1 MINNFSATNKRV
13 PIYYQG
19 LRRLQKLGIDKV
31 KSSELADYLNIQAST
46 IRRDFSMIGEL
57 GKQGY
62 GYNVDYLVEIFKK
75 ELGIKTMHAILIGVG
90 NLGTALLNYDFE
102 AEFGLVITKAYDANP
117 LLIGKE
123 INGIKIEKLG
133 EGCSI
138 YDDAEIAIVCVNNEN
153 AQTVVDNLTNCNIRG
168 ILNFTTERFA
178 STIKTAVHN
187 VDLSSELLV
196 LAYHVQKTMGE

>member
-1 MINNFSATNKRV
+1 MINNFSATDKRV

-62 GYNVDYLVEIFKK
+62 GYNVDYLVNVFRE
-75 ELGIKTMHAILIGVG
+75 ELGIKTMNAILIGVG

-102 AEFGLVITKAYDANP
+102 EEFGLVIKKAYDSNP
-117 LLIGKE
+117 MLIGKK
-123 INGIKIEKLG
+123 INGIEIEELTPK
-133 EGCSI
+133 CSL
-138 YDDAEIAIVCVNNEN
+138 YKEAEIAIVCVNSEN
-153 AQTVVDNLTNCNIRG
+153 AKTVVDSLTNCNVRG

-178 STIKTAVHN
+178 STKSTAVHN

-196 LAYHVQKTMGE
+196 LAYHVQKILEG

>member
-1 MINNFSATNKRV
+1 MISNFSATNKRV

-19 LRRLQKLGIDKV
+19 LRRLQKLGIDRV

-62 GYNVDYLVEIFKK
+62 GYNVDYLVEILKK
-75 ELGIKTMHAILIGVG
+75 ELGIKTMSAILFGVG

-102 AEFGLVITKAYDANP
+102 EEFGLVIQKAYDNNP

-123 INGIKIEKLG
+123 INGIKIEELSD
-133 EGCSI
+133 ECSL
-138 YDDAEIAIVCVNNEN
+138 YTNAEIAIVCVNSEY
-153 AQTVVDNLTNCNIRG
+153 AKDVVDKLTHCNIKG

-178 STIKTAVHN
+178 STKQTAVHN
-187 VDLSSELLV
+187 VDLSGELLI
-196 LAYHVQKTMGE
+196 LAYHVQKIMGE

>member
-1 MINNFSATNKRV
+1 MINNFSATDKRV

-62 GYNVDYLVEIFKK
+62 GYNVDYLVDIFRK
-75 ELGIKTMHAILIGVG
+75 ELGIKTMNAILIGVG

-102 AEFGLVITKAYDANP
+102 TEFGLVIKKAYDANP

-123 INGIKIEKLG
+123 INGVVIEKLDD
-133 EGCSI
+133 GCSI
-138 YDDAEIAIVCVNNEN
+138 YSDAEIAIVSVNNEN
-153 AQTVVDNLTNCNIRG
+153 AKQVVDNLTGCNIKG

-178 STIKTAVHN
+178 STKQTAVHN

-196 LAYHVQKTMGE
+196 LAYHVQKIMG

>member
-1 MINNFSATNKRV
+1 MINNFSATVKRV

-62 GYNVDYLVEIFKK
+62 GYNVDYLVNVFRE
-75 ELGIKTMHAILIGVG
+75 ELGIKTMNAILIGVG

-102 AEFGLVITKAYDANP
+102 EEFGLVIKKAYDSNP

-123 INGIKIEKLG
+123 INGVKIEELAP
-133 EGCSI
+133 GCSL
-138 YDDAEIAIVCVNNEN
+138 YDDAQIAIVCVNSEN
-153 AQTVVDNLTNCNIRG
+153 AKTVVDNLTNCNVRG

-178 STIKTAVHN
+178 STKKTAVHN

-196 LAYHVQKTMGE
+196 LAYHVQKILED

>member
-1 MINNFSATNKRV
+1 MINNFSATDKRV

-62 GYNVDYLVEIFKK
+62 GYNVDYLVDIFKK
-75 ELGIKTMHAILIGVG
+75 ELGIKTMNAILIGVG

-102 AEFGLVITKAYDANP
+102 EEFGLVITKAYDTNP

-123 INGIKIEKLG
+123 INGVKIEQLG
-133 EGCSI
+133 VSCSL
-138 YDDAEIAIVCVNNEN
+138 YDDAEVAIVCVNNEN
-153 AQTVVDNLTNCNIRG
+153 AKTVVDNLTSCNVRG

-178 STIKTAVHN
+178 STKNTAVHN

-196 LAYHVQKTMGE
+196 LAYHVQRLMGE

>member
-1 MINNFSATNKRV
+1 MVININATDKRV

-19 LRRLQKLGIDKV
+19 LRRLQKLGIDRV

-46 IRRDFSMIGEL
+46 IRRDFSVIGEL

-75 ELGIKTMHAILIGVG
+75 ELGIKTMNAILIGVG
-90 NLGTALLNYDFE
+90 NLGTALLNYNFE
-102 AEFGLVITKAYDANP
+102 DEFGLVIKKAYDTNP

-123 INGIKIEKLG
+123 INNIKIEELSKECAL
-133 EGCSI
+133 
-138 YDDAEIAIVCVNNEN
+138 YQDAEIAIVCVNSES
-153 AQTVVDNLTNCNIRG
+153 AKDVVDSLTNCNVRG

-178 STIKTAVHN
+178 STEKTAVHN
-187 VDLSSELLV
+187 VDLSGELLV
-196 LAYHVQKTMGE
+196 LAYHVQKMMEE

>member
-1 MINNFSATNKRV
+1 MINNFSATDKRV

-62 GYNVDYLVEIFKK
+62 GYNVDYLVDIFRK
-75 ELGIKTMHAILIGVG
+75 ELGIKTMNAILIGVG

-102 AEFGLVITKAYDANP
+102 TEFGLVIKKAYDANP

-123 INGIKIEKLG
+123 INGVVIEKLD

-138 YDDAEIAIVCVNNEN
+138 YSDAEIAIVSVNNEN
-153 AQTVVDNLTNCNIRG
+153 AKQVVDNLTGCNIKG

-178 STIKTAVHN
+178 STKQTAVHN

-196 LAYHVQKTMGE
+196 LAYHVQKIMG